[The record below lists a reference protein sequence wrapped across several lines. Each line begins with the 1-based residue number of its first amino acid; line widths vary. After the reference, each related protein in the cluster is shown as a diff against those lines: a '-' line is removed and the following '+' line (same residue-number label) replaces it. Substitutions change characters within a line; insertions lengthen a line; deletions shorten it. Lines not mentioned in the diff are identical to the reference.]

1 MKGSAFMST
10 QKLIYESMYSNA
22 PSVKWLS
29 EQVQN

>member
-22 PSVKWLS
+22 PSVK
-29 EQVQN
+29 